1 MPTRRARGSGA
12 PTWLAVVRLGA
23 LAGAALIALTAGG
36 CAEQVRGLEKS
47 MEPTI
52 RSGEIVRL
60 DPDAYEHR
68 PPARGE
74 IVALRAPSGAEQER
88 CGVQPRLGQPCPR
101 PTGPGDLAVVKRVVA
116 LAGDR
121 VAIDRFGRLVLN
133 GTPQH
138 ESYIRR
144 CAPADYCALP
154 RAIRVPPGDVFV
166 LGDNR
171 PYSNDSRFWG
181 PVPLRWIE
189 GRITPPRRRGR
200 AAAEP

>member
-1 MPTRRARGSGA
+1 MG
-12 PTWLAVVRLGA
+12 LAVMRLGA
-23 LAGAALIALTAGG
+23 LTGAAIAALAFGG

-52 RSGEIVRL
+52 RSGEILRL
-60 DPDAYEHR
+60 DTHAYDHR

-101 PTGPGDLAVVKRVVA
+101 PTGPGDLPVVKRVVA

-121 VAIDRFGRLVLN
+121 VAIDRFGRLLLN

-138 ESYIRR
+138 ENYIRR
-144 CAPADYCALP
+144 CAPSDSCALP
-154 RAIRVPPGDVFV
+154 RAIRIPPGDVFV

-171 PYSNDSRFWG
+171 PNSSDSRYWG
-181 PVPLRWIE
+181 PVPVSWIE
-189 GRITPPRRRGR
+189 GRITPPRGRRH
-200 AAAEP
+200 AAAER